1 MSTANRL
8 NGRVNPAG
16 ARRASLLP
24 VLTVSLAALVWLGPL
39 KAAQAQEATFTTRSL
54 TVETALRAAQA
65 ALASCRQA
73 GYQVGVAV
81 TDRSGV
87 LQVYL
92 RDRFAGAHTVEVAAR
107 KAWTAASFRITT
119 TALGV
124 ETQAGRPMSGIR
136 QSPGVLAIGGGLPIE
151 AAGAVIAAIGVSGA
165 PGGEADDACA
175 KAGIDAIQM
184 DIEM

>member
-1 MSTANRL
+1 MSKANGL
-8 NGRVNPAG
+8 NEKVSPAC
-16 ARRASLLP
+16 ARRGGVLAVLLG
-24 VLTVSLAALVWLGPL
+24 TLVWLGPL
-39 KAAQAQEATFTTRSL
+39 PSVQAQEATFTTRSL

-65 ALASCRQA
+65 ALASCRKA